1 MYVQLKK
8 SSKEDKRY
16 TAIFFDNNRK
26 KIKTVHFGLKN
37 GSTYID
43 HKDEGIRDAWIA
55 RHSVTGD
62 FTSPDTASSLAYHL
76 LWNKTSLS
84 VSYNAYL
91 KKFNLKKY

>member
-26 KIKTVHFGLKN
+26 KIKTVQFGLKN

-62 FTSPDTASSLAYHL
+62 WTKPDTASSLAYHL

-91 KKFNLKKY
+91 KKFNLEKY